1 MKNKTLK
8 DTVDEMTSKDYKE
21 RFKAEYD
28 QLAIRMEGLSNMLHK
43 MKEGTL
49 EFTPSC
55 SYDLLASQLVAMEK
69 YKHILEVRA
78 DIENIE
84 L

>member
-1 MKNKTLK
+1 MRSKTLK
-8 DTVDEMTSKDYKE
+8 DTVDGMTDKDYKK

-28 QLAIRMEGLSNMLHK
+28 QLVIRMDGLSNMLHK
-43 MKEGTL
+43 MKEGIL

-55 SYDLLASQLVAMEK
+55 SYDLLASQLMAMEK